1 MLIKDNQYGDLILFY
16 NTIFAPLIGSTARQF
31 SSNTDHNLNTGP
43 LSPLPVSVLKI
54 AGSGAL
60 LLVSGLDI
68 E

>member
-1 MLIKDNQYGDLILFY
+1 MDVYIVISHLETEYECSAMFY
-16 NTIFAPLIGSTARQF
+16 HHQ
-31 SSNTDHNLNTGP
+31 